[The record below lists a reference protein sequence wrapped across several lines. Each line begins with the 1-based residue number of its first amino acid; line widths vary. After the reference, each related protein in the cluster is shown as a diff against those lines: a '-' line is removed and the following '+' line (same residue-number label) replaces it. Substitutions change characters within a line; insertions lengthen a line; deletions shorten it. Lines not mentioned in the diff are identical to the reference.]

1 MKVAF
6 IVRQFPVLSETF
18 ILNQITGLIS
28 RGHKVDIY
36 SYPTVDIDKMHSD
49 VEKYDLLK
57 HTHYYLYVPENYFWR
72 LIKGLELLFRH
83 FLKAPLLFMR
93 SLNIFKYGK
102 RAASLRLLYAIV
114 PLLDTEAYDI
124 IHCQFGMYGIDAM
137 IYRDIGAIKGK
148 LITSFRGY
156 DISWY
161 VKERGKDVY
170 KELFTKGDFFL
181 ANCEFFRHR
190 AIKLGCDEKKIV
202 VHGSGIDCSTFTF
215 KTRYPH
221 PDGKIRIATTGR
233 LVEKKGIEYSIRA
246 IAKLANI
253 HPNIEYNIIGDGY
266 LKEHLQQL
274 IQELSVTQQVK
285 LVGWKNQKEI
295 IEILDKT
302 HLFIAPSVTAED
314 GNQDAPVNTLKEAMA
329 MGLPVIGTLHGGI
342 PELVKDNISGFLVPE
357 RDADAISEKLDYLI
371 KHPEVWQQM
380 GSSGRAY
387 VENHYDMNQ
396 LNDELVEIYELV
408 AKNNLQQ
415 TSDRDGVTNYSNSA
429 HWCSR
434 INRT

>member
-1 MKVAF
+1 MKIAF
-6 IVRQFPVLSETF
+6 IVGQFPVLSETF
-18 ILNQITGLIS
+18 ILNQITGLIL

-36 SYPTVDIDKMHSD
+36 SYPTDDIHKVHPD

-57 HTHYYLYVPENYFWR
+57 HTHYYPRVPENYFWR
-72 LIKGLELLFRH
+72 LIKGLQLVFRH
-83 FLKAPLLFMR
+83 FSKAPLLFMR

-102 RAASLRLLYAIV
+102 RAASMRLLYAIV
-114 PLLDTEAYDI
+114 PLLDSEAYDI
-124 IHCQFGMYGIDAM
+124 IHCQFGMYGIDGM

-161 VKERGKDVY
+161 VKESGEQVY
-170 KELFTKGDFFL
+170 NELFAKGDFFL

-190 AIKLGCDEKKIV
+190 AIKLGCDEQKII
-202 VHGSGIDCSTFTF
+202 VHGSSIDCSKFTF
-215 KTRYPH
+215 KTRHPH

-246 IAKLANI
+246 VAKLTNI

-274 IQELSVTQQVK
+274 IEELSVTQQVN
-285 LVGWKNQKEI
+285 LLGWKNQKEI

-342 PELVKDNISGFLVPE
+342 PELVKDGISGFLVPE
-357 RDADAISEKLDYLI
+357 RDADAISKMVSYLI
-371 KHPEVWQQM
+371 KHPEIWQEM

-387 VENHYDMNQ
+387 VEKHYDINK
-396 LNDELVEIYELV
+396 LNDELVEIYHQV
-408 AKNNLQQ
+408 TTNNLQSQ
-415 TSDRDGVTNYSNSA
+415 ESLYALVNPKSA
-429 HWCSR
+429 SFS
-434 INRT
+434 

>member
-1 MKVAF
+1 MKIAF
-6 IVRQFPVLSETF
+6 IVGQFPVLSETF
-18 ILNQITGLIS
+18 ILNQITGLIL

-36 SYPTVDIDKMHSD
+36 SYPTDDIDKVHPD

-57 HTHYYLYVPENYFWR
+57 HTHYYPRVPENYFWR
-72 LIKGLELLFRH
+72 LIKGLELVFRH
-83 FLKAPLLFMR
+83 FSKAPLLFMR

-102 RAASLRLLYAIV
+102 RAASMRLLYAIV

-124 IHCQFGMYGIDAM
+124 IHCQFGMYGIDGM

-161 VKERGKDVY
+161 VKESGEQVY
-170 KELFTKGDFFL
+170 NELFAKGDFFL

-190 AIKLGCDEKKIV
+190 AIKLGCDKQKII
-202 VHGSGIDCSTFTF
+202 VHGSSIDCSKFTF
-215 KTRYPH
+215 KARNPH

-246 IAKLANI
+246 VAKLTSI

-274 IQELSVTQQVK
+274 IEELSVTQQVN
-285 LVGWKNQKEI
+285 LLGWKNQKEI

-342 PELVKDNISGFLVPE
+342 PELVKDGISGFLVPE
-357 RDADAISEKLDYLI
+357 RDADAISKMLSYLI
-371 KHPEVWQQM
+371 KHPEIWQEM
-380 GSSGRAY
+380 GSSGRAC
-387 VENHYDMNQ
+387 VEKHYDINK
-396 LNDELVEIYELV
+396 LNDELVEIYHQV
-408 AKNNLQQ
+408 TTNNLQSQ
-415 TSDRDGVTNYSNSA
+415 ESLYALVNPKSA
-429 HWCSR
+429 SFS
-434 INRT
+434 